1 MAEKRR
7 QKLEQLAALRKS
19 GKSSLSAYEVDEGL
33 VYDEVEEEAYRSHYQ
48 EDDFVEVNDTNS
60 SYAYQNDYD
69 DIGSKHNNYYSDDD
83 DDANGPFAN
92 GKKRSSRSSSKMQ
105 TNKRHKVEKEESPPV
120 PVKNRSKD
128 ITEMFK
134 KTAKP
139 KPVSIVPF
147 FSVRVDT
154 NIFSSVFREKLQYK
168 KKMI

>member
-83 DDANGPFAN
+83 DANGPFAN

-105 TNKRHKVEKEESPPV
+105 TNKRHKVEKEDSPPV

-134 KTAKP
+134 KTTKP

-147 FSVRVDT
+147 FFQLELILTFFRV
-154 NIFSSVFREKLQYK
+154 FLEKSYNTRRR
-168 KKMI
+168 